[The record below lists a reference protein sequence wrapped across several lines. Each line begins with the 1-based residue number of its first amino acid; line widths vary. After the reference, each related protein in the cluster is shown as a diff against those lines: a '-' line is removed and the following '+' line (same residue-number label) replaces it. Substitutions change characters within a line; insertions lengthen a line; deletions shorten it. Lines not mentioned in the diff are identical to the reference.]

1 MTDKKQNDYSEKA
14 LNKFNTIRVKSKE
27 LKERTEQMIEDH
39 RTMNYERFENKDM
52 GYQRA
57 EE

>member
-14 LNKFNTIRVKSKE
+14 LNKFNTIRQKSKE
-27 LKERTEQMIEDH
+27 LKERTDQHIEDH
-39 RTMNYERFENKDM
+39 RTMNYERFENMDM

-57 EE
+57 